1 MLVILPEEH
10 HSAWFGEAD
19 AGHLKSA
26 LQSFPADIA
35 LVLA

>member
-10 HSAWFGEAD
+10 HSAWFEAD
-19 AGHLKSA
+19 AGDLKSA
-26 LQSFPADIA
+26 LQSFQADIA